1 MRIPQGSLRPVAR
14 HMCNQTGKGLYEVF
28 HHLSVPL
35 PETHLATLV
44 HACLMC
50 IRQSN
55 FRIRRLQ
62 SRALRQLFKH
72 QRIHS
77 IPVLEKS
84 LVLMMTQTQDFV
96 RFAQKTRFT
105 TAPVQ
110 PVYGRPNAAGDE
122 STGPI
127 ER

>member
-1 MRIPQGSLRPVAR
+1 
-14 HMCNQTGKGLYEVF
+14 
-28 HHLSVPL
+28 
-35 PETHLATLV
+35 
-44 HACLMC
+44 MC
-50 IRQSN
+50 IRQSS

-72 QRIHS
+72 QLIHS